1 MKIRFNVTGAARKAF
16 VMAVGDLVGWE
27 PIYTKAPT
35 FAYVVNN
42 LTIDK
47 EGTLLF
53 PEGMDMTEAEQLL
66 AALAVQGYV
75 SEDALPTTV
84 SLGEDATE
92 EESVEDAFE
101 SEVLED
107 VGEDESVEEDLADT
121 VPSEGEADAAPE
133 EDAPIRAFPEQVAD
147 TPDALCISLPWAGFT
162 EQSYQN
168 LVRLVESK
176 AGLICQSI
184 GAEELVIQHD
194 EECVYFPWFSPESTT
209 EEVNAY
215 TQLVGAL
222 CKMAKEQQRVTAT
235 SREVENPKYAMR
247 CFLLRLCF
255 IGDEF
260 AAARKLLLK
269 NLSGNSSFK
278 SGARKERPANNAPN
292 PADSAPLVEGD
303 DSAGDVP
310 NSPETAPTGGD
321 NGLAE
326 ALADAALIHEV
337 NASFESEEDTYA

>member
-16 VMAVGDLVGWE
+16 VTAVGDLVGWE

-47 EGTLLF
+47 EGTLVF

-75 SEDALPTTV
+75 SEDSLPGSV
-84 SLGEDATE
+84 SLGGDAVE
-92 EESVEDAFE
+92 EESV
-101 SEVLED
+101 
-107 VGEDESVEEDLADT
+107 EDESVEEDLADT
-121 VPSEGEADAAPE
+121 VPLEGEADAAPE

-184 GAEELVIQHD
+184 GAEELVLQHD
-194 EECVYFPWFSPESTT
+194 DECVYFPWFSHDSTP

-215 TQLVGAL
+215 TQLVSAL

-255 IGDEF
+255 IGDEY
-260 AAARKLLLK
+260 AAARKLLLR
-269 NLSGNSSFK
+269 NLSGNGSFK
-278 SGARKERPANNAPN
+278 SGARKSSPANNAPN
-292 PADSAPLVEGD
+292 PADSATDCEEVNS
-303 DSAGDVP
+303 SADTP
-310 NSPETAPTGGD
+310 EAPETAPTGGD

-326 ALADAALIHEV
+326 ALADAVLIHEV
-337 NASFESEEDTYA
+337 NAGFESEEDTYA

>member
-1 MKIRFNVTGAARKAF
+1 MEIRFHVTGAARKAF
-16 VMAVGDLVGWE
+16 VTVVGDLVGWE

-47 EGTLLF
+47 EGTLIF
-53 PEGMDMTEAEQLL
+53 PEGMAMDEATQLL
-66 AALAVQGYV
+66 EALAEHGYV
-75 SEDALPTTV
+75 SEDSLPGFV
-84 SLGEDATE
+84 SLGGDAVE
-92 EESVEDAFE
+92 EESV
-101 SEVLED
+101 
-107 VGEDESVEEDLADT
+107 EDESVEEDLADT
-121 VPSEGEADAAPE
+121 VPSEGEVDAAPE

-162 EQSYQN
+162 EQSYRN

-194 EECVYFPWFSPESTT
+194 EERICFPWFSPDSTP
-209 EEVNAY
+209 EEVKVY

-222 CKMAKEQQRVTAT
+222 CKMAKEQQRITAT

-255 IGDEF
+255 IGDEY
-260 AAARKLLLK
+260 AAARKLLLR

-278 SGARKERPANNAPN
+278 KGARKERPADNAQN
-292 PADSAPLVEGD
+292 PPDSAPLVETV

-310 NSPETAPTGGD
+310 ISPETAHTGGD
-321 NGLAE
+321 SDLAE
-326 ALADAALIHEV
+326 MLADAVLVHEV
-337 NASFESEEDTYA
+337 NASFCNIVEN